1 MVWIYVTQDRGS
13 LASCSEYGNESLIS
27 IKGGKF
33 LDCLSEYQGLCP
45 MDVVGWLVGWLVN

>member
-1 MVWIYVTQDRGS
+1 VTQDRGS